1 VTGIKGEQ
9 LKRVRKEVEAAM
21 KQYRRKRA
29 LFICTPLILVS
40 VQLGCA
46 AQLPELETP
55 RATQTPETPPPVRA
69 ESALSPEELD
79 QLVAPIALFPDALV
93 AQVLAASTN
102 PTEIVE
108 AHRWLQQNSALKGQS
123 LAQTVD
129 QQSWDPSV
137 KALTQF
143 TAVLAMMDQNLSW
156 TSALGAAYTNEPQSV
171 MAAVQVMRRR
181 AQQAGNLKSTP
192 QESVTDDGQTIVIEP
207 ASPEVVY
214 LPEYDPWLIYGAP
227 LAIYPGWVGVPGVF
241 LDGPAVYFGL
251 GIGIGYFAGFG
262 WGWHHWDAD
271 WHHHSVW
278 HDHHPYVSHS
288 PTFHGVDHG
297 YDAFG
302 HGGFARGGFDHWG
315 PSSHSNFGAGRGHS
329 DLGAD
334 RFGHS
339 GVAEHGMPGVR
350 SGAFG
355 GFNHG
360 GVVGGYSARGQ
371 ASFGGGFHGGG
382 LHAGGFAGGG
392 FHGGGAH
399 R

>member
-1 VTGIKGEQ
+1 MPQ
-9 LKRVRKEVEAAM
+9 
-21 KQYRRKRA
+21 
-29 LFICTPLILVS
+29 P
-40 VQLGCA
+40 
-46 AQLPELETP
+46 
-55 RATQTPETPPPVRA
+55 TQTSEAPSPVRA
-69 ESALSPEELD
+69 ESVLSTEELD

-93 AQVLAASTN
+93 GQVLAASTN

-108 AHRWLQQNSALKGQS
+108 AERWLQQNSALKGQS
-123 LAQTVD
+123 LAQAVD

-137 KALTQF
+137 KALSQF
-143 TAVLAMMDQNLSW
+143 PVVLAMMDQNLSW
-156 TSALGAAYTNEPQSV
+156 TSALGAAYTNDSQSV

-192 QESVTDDGQTIVIEP
+192 QESVTDDGQTIEIEP

-214 LPEYDPWLIYGAP
+214 VAEYDPWLIYGAP
-227 LAIYPGWVGVPGVF
+227 LAIYPGWVAGPGVF
-241 LDGPAVYFGL
+241 LDGPPVYFGL

-262 WGWHHWDAD
+262 WGWHHWGAD

-278 HDHHPYVSHS
+278 HDHHPYVSRS

-302 HGGFARGGFDHWG
+302 HSGFDHRG
-315 PSSHSNFGAGRGHS
+315 LDHLGLSSHSNFGAGRGHTH
-329 DLGAD
+329 LGTD

-371 ASFGGGFHGGG
+371 TSLSGGFHGGG
-382 LHAGGFAGGG
+382 LHAGGFAGG
-392 FHGGGAH
+392 FHGGAH